1 VLSLCVSFSKTQTL
15 SYYHAACKG
24 ILWFFFVG
32 FLGELADVYIAW
44 LLGMGAGV

>member
-1 VLSLCVSFSKTQTL
+1 VLSLCVSFSKTQIL
-15 SYYHAACKG
+15 SYYHAACKV

-44 LLGMGAGV
+44 LSGMGAGV